1 MKPQSGIGSPPEDRP
16 PVAGR
21 ARRARRYRAVHRIR
35 SPERYS
41 VFTTILLG
49 ESVAVSTGIADV
61 IGSGLRA
68 SIVVVAG
75 SGLVLLFA
83 LWWLD
88 EREPSA
94 DGLSTRRGR
103 AFLWA
108 TAHYGVFAALAALG
122 AGLEVAVRHTETH
135 DALGTGYAVAI
146 PTSAF
151 LVLLWLSHSAIVP
164 RSQVRASVVFG
175 GAVLVL
181 LAPLVGAGA
190 GVGVVA
196 ALIALVA
203 AATVAATIVCSRTR
217 RHPQRVIA
225 G

>member
-1 MKPQSGIGSPPEDRP
+1 
-16 PVAGR
+16 V
-21 ARRARRYRAVHRIR
+21 
-35 SPERYS
+35 
-41 VFTTILLG
+41 L
-49 ESVAVSTGIADV
+49 
-61 IGSGLRA
+61 
-68 SIVVVAG
+68 
-75 SGLVLLFA
+75 LLFA
-83 LWWLD
+83 LWWFYGL
-88 EREPSA
+88 EPSA
-94 DGLSTRRGR
+94 DGLSLRRGR
-103 AFLWA
+103 SFLWGYG
-108 TAHYGVFAALAALG
+108 HCGVFAALAALG
-122 AGLEVAVRHTETH
+122 AGLEVAVRHTDPH

-203 AATVAATIVCSRTR
+203 AATVAATIACSRTR
-217 RHPQRVIA
+217 RHPLRVIE

>member
-1 MKPQSGIGSPPEDRP
+1 MVSPP
-16 PVAGR
+16 A
-21 ARRARRYRAVHRIR
+21 AVVR
-35 SPERYS
+35 S
-41 VFTTILLG
+41 
-49 ESVAVSTGIADV
+49 
-61 IGSGLRA
+61 SGLRPTTVF
-68 SIVVVAG
+68 SQR
-75 SGLVLLFA
+75 SP
-83 LWWLD
+83 
-88 EREPSA
+88 PSA
-94 DGLSTRRGR
+94 QAWRSPCGTRR
-103 AFLWA
+103 
-108 TAHYGVFAALAALG
+108 
-122 AGLEVAVRHTETH
+122 H

-217 RHPQRVIA
+217 RHPLRVIE